1 MSALPLPRKMQ
12 SPDATTVLSVYL
24 FLLLAIPSDRGIG
37 PLGGAG
43 SLSTIFGLAMLLWW
57 IWHQIRHL
65 RPNEFR
71 RLQPTRMA
79 FFVFVLA
86 ILASYIVS
94 ALTSLPFVDQN
105 SSNMVLLNIAS
116 YAGVVLL
123 ASDGVTDRER
133 FVVLLRRISLAG
145 GLYAV
150 LGLAQFF
157 SGHNIVDSIPIPGLA
172 SGGTGGVDTRGDF
185 VRPESTA
192 RHALEY
198 AAVLSMV
205 LPIALTMA
213 IRESS
218 RSIVRRWF
226 PVAAIFMAA
235 FLSVTR
241 SALLGIVA
249 VLLVLIPTWEPAV
262 KKMAVWAACGGA
274 VVMYALVPGLSGTI
288 LGMFSGNDPS
298 VDSRTDSYA
307 VVGGYLGVSPVFG
320 RGLGTMGPQY
330 RIFDNQ
336 YIGFIIET
344 GLVGAAAFVALAL
357 TAMFTTFLRRR
368 APDVLIGALGPAL
381 CAAVL
386 AGALLSAFFDSFHFP
401 QAVGMFFLMVG
412 LCGAHWNIQQSRNP
426 KLEDPAQ
433 HGQDPQENTGVRRIG
448 GALRRR
454 WYVVVLVLL
463 MFVPL
468 ALAGR
473 DAPGVY
479 YAKFNIEFQAPPGA
493 TKGNALRTE
502 AASIVNYAAMVQRL
516 YEAGHPNAKVLPTTA
531 PLYGTGLKDAEAVYL
546 PSAGGQWQTNFNS
559 PTIAVEI
566 VKSNAEA
573 VNAAAESIT
582 AAIAKLAAAP
592 QEEMGIWAKSRIT
605 SERQPAQ
612 VGVSYI
618 PVRSK
623 YALAALGGLAL
634 AVAMATAIVVDRGVR
649 QLRRIRGLHKQ
660 RRRPGHQATEGVA
673 IS

>member
-249 VLLVLIPTWEPAV
+249 VLLVLI
-262 KKMAVWAACGGA
+262 
-274 VVMYALVPGLSGTI
+274 VP
-288 LGMFSGNDPS
+288 
-298 VDSRTDSYA
+298 
-307 VVGGYLGVSPVFG
+307 
-320 RGLGTMGPQY
+320 
-330 RIFDNQ
+330 
-336 YIGFIIET
+336 
-344 GLVGAAAFVALAL
+344 
-357 TAMFTTFLRRR
+357 
-368 APDVLIGALGPAL
+368 
-381 CAAVL
+381 
-386 AGALLSAFFDSFHFP
+386 
-401 QAVGMFFLMVG
+401 
-412 LCGAHWNIQQSRNP
+412 
-426 KLEDPAQ
+426 
-433 HGQDPQENTGVRRIG
+433 VRRMLEN
-448 GALRRR
+448 A
-454 WYVVVLVLL
+454 
-463 MFVPL
+463 
-468 ALAGR
+468 
-473 DAPGVY
+473 
-479 YAKFNIEFQAPPGA
+479 Q
-493 TKGNALRTE
+493 TKPEQKPVTNA
-502 AASIVNYAAMVQRL
+502 
-516 YEAGHPNAKVLPTTA
+516 
-531 PLYGTGLKDAEAVYL
+531 
-546 PSAGGQWQTNFNS
+546 
-559 PTIAVEI
+559 
-566 VKSNAEA
+566 
-573 VNAAAESIT
+573 
-582 AAIAKLAAAP
+582 
-592 QEEMGIWAKSRIT
+592 
-605 SERQPAQ
+605 
-612 VGVSYI
+612 
-618 PVRSK
+618 
-623 YALAALGGLAL
+623 
-634 AVAMATAIVVDRGVR
+634 
-649 QLRRIRGLHKQ
+649 
-660 RRRPGHQATEGVA
+660 
-673 IS
+673 